1 MYKRSANLLLSEA
14 LEITPSVLLSG
25 ARQVGKSTLCLQLKQ
40 EYRVFD
46 NLVERAAAL
55 HDPIGYIA
63 TLPKPITLDEIQKAP
78 EVLEGIKLAI
88 DKDRVNGTFLLT
100 GSANVLDMKKAKDT
114 LAGRIIEIP
123 MWPLSQKE
131 IHNKPDDNI
140 VDRLFETGISDLDTP
155 SIPHDQLMTA
165 MVLGGYSDAQPQLFH
180 YRTTDK
186 KEIDFIL
193 EKQNQIVAI
202 EVNSSQS
209 AKGSEF
215 RHIADLQ
222 AKSKKSVLGIVL
234 YAGENILSFSD
245 EEHHTKVG
253 QSTPQNE
260 RLPTQEAKRLCGMLW
275 PTPPS
280 EWFD

>member
-1 MYKRSANLLLSEA
+1 
-14 LEITPSVLLSG
+14 
-25 ARQVGKSTLCLQLKQ
+25 
-40 EYRVFD
+40 
-46 NLVERAAAL
+46 
-55 HDPIGYIA
+55 
-63 TLPKPITLDEIQKAP
+63 
-78 EVLEGIKLAI
+78 
-88 DKDRVNGTFLLT
+88 
-100 GSANVLDMKKAKDT
+100 
-114 LAGRIIEIP
+114 

-140 VDRLFETGISDLDTP
+140 VDRLFKTGISDLDTL

-165 MVLGGYSDAQPQLFH
+165 MVLGGYSDAQPQFFH

-260 RLPTQEAKRLCGMLW
+260 RLPTQEAKRFYRTIGR
-275 PTPPS
+275 PPH
-280 EWFD
+280 